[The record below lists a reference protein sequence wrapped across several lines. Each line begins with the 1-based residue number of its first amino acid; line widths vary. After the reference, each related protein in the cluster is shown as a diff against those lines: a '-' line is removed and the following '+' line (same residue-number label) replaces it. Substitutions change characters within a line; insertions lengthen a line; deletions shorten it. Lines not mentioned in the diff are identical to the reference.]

1 MARDDNEYCTNYP
14 AARFHPEAQHM
25 HPRPTS
31 AKQRARTEATVAHSQ
46 TDIQGKKYGSE
57 IRKSPTGCL
66 YAIVCKKT
74 LGRIDINGQ
83 VLNDFVWCAFKSA
96 DNPAV
101 AEPSGLRSGGMV

>member
-57 IRKSPTGCL
+57 IRKSPTG
-66 YAIVCKKT
+66 KKKKEEKF
-74 LGRIDINGQ
+74 INQ
-83 VLNDFVWCAFKSA
+83 DVFM
-96 DNPAV
+96 P
-101 AEPSGLRSGGMV
+101 